1 MPRFPYNPKPKPV
14 IGLGCKKP
22 EAKSPVRPR
31 LRRPE
36 AKKDA
41 QNFKNASVVRIAG
54 AKSGF
59 RPRVVGTRGKR
70 GYMPRF

>member
-1 MPRFPYNPKPKPV
+1 MPRFTYNPKPKSV

-22 EAKSPVRPR
+22 EAKSSVRPR

-41 QNFKNASVVRIAG
+41 QNFKNAIRVLTY
-54 AKSGF
+54 
-59 RPRVVGTRGKR
+59 RPRL
-70 GYMPRF
+70 